1 MDFKEFAVIPNQEAW
16 FSAVQKILKGVDINS
31 LNWNINEQI
40 SLNPYYKQIDVPLAL
55 KVPVNTDDCKVRQ
68 TIEVDTTDLFE
79 KNKWVLSLLE
89 QGTQSLHICWKIT
102 PSTELFKILLE
113 GVHLSMIQL
122 HQEVYDFADW
132 TKLLSIIEQQNA
144 FPKDIQGSIIYNSNS
159 IDEQAKIIS
168 YLAKNQ
174 ILKKYAHIRFFELSN
189 HIKNELPELL
199 HDGHQIVT
207 KALDNDISMDDI
219 TARIQFVLT
228 VNTSLIES
236 IANIKAFRILWSFIV
251 KNYHPQHECSIYT
264 YIITKNNSEKYPS
277 TSPLVY
283 NNLLAQTTQAIA
295 AIMGTSD
302 EHQIDSFDPDQ
313 ALNTSFSTR
322 ISRNIMHLLKEE
334 SFLSK
339 SKDPLRGAYAVE
351 VLIKQTAEVAWN
363 NFLQLEQ

>member
-1 MDFKEFAVIPNQEAW
+1 MDFKEFTAIPNQEAW
-16 FSAVQKILKGVDINS
+16 SSAVQKILKGVDINS

-40 SLNPYYKQIDVPLAL
+40 SLTPYYKQIDAPLAL
-55 KVPVNTDDCKVRQ
+55 KVPVNNDDCKVRHS
-68 TIEVDTTDLFE
+68 IIVDSTSLTE
-79 KNKWVLSLLE
+79 KNKWIISLLE
-89 QGTQSLHICWKIT
+89 QGTQSLQICWKIT
-102 PSTELFKILLE
+102 PSQVLFKKILD

-132 TKLLSIIEQQNA
+132 TKLLSIIDQQDA
-144 FPKDIQGSIIYNSNS
+144 FPKDIQGSIIYNTNS
-159 IDEQAKIIS
+159 IDEHANTIS

-174 ILKKYAHIRFFELSN
+174 ILKKYAHIRFFELSS
-189 HIKNELPELL
+189 HTKNELPELL
-199 HDGHQIVT
+199 HDGHQIVK

-251 KNYHPQHECSIYT
+251 KNYHPQHECSVYT
-264 YIITKNNSEKYPS
+264 YIITKNNTEKYLS

-283 NNLLAQTTQAIA
+283 NNLLAQTTQAMA

-302 EHQIDSFDPDQ
+302 EHQIDSFDPQ
-313 ALNTSFSTR
+313 HELEKNFSNR
-322 ISRNIMHLLKEE
+322 ISRNVMHLLKEE